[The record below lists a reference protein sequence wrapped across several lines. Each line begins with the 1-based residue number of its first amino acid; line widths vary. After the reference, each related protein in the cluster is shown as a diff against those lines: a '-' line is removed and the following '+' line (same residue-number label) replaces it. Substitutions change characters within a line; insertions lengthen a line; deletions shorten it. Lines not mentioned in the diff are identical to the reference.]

1 MRVSCEAALVLLT
14 AKMRSE
20 ACTGLAR
27 KSKAGSL
34 GSPHERSDMRDD
46 AEDPDI
52 ARSPGHA
59 LCRTQPGGNTAYRNL
74 LNSMQP
80 ALASF
85 ISKIGAPSMFM
96 RNPFA
101 LTHHAAIL
109 LAVIPIAA
117 AIAGPAAAQQSG
129 PAFTEAQVERGRA
142 LYQKNCQDCHGTQL
156 DNGEFGGAPLKGSYF
171 RQHWGSGDVA
181 GLFGYVSALMPPD
194 RPGQLS
200 PQSYVDLTAFL
211 LSSNGY
217 AAGGEELTA
226 DPDAQ
231 RRMSMKK

>member
-1 MRVSCEAALVLLT
+1 MFTR
-14 AKMRSE
+14 
-20 ACTGLAR
+20 
-27 KSKAGSL
+27 
-34 GSPHERSDMRDD
+34 
-46 AEDPDI
+46 I
-52 ARSPGHA
+52 
-59 LCRTQPGGNTAYRNL
+59 
-74 LNSMQP
+74 
-80 ALASF
+80 
-85 ISKIGAPSMFM
+85 PSAIM
-96 RNPFA
+96 
-101 LTHHAAIL
+101 HHAAVL
-109 LAVIPIAA
+109 LAVIPF
-117 AIAGPAAAQQSG
+117 AIVAGARDAGAQQGG
-129 PAFTEAQVERGRA
+129 PVFTETQVERGRV

-200 PQSYVDLTAFL
+200 PQSYANLTAFL